1 MKSLPF
7 VLLLLL
13 PFLLP
18 AQRTQTAAIRSLN
31 GQPTLY
37 VNEQAELPLM
47 YALTHVTGGRWSWEE
62 LPAHNLRQMAAAGV
76 RLFQVDLWLEDIWKG
91 PEQKLDIALARKQIR
106 GVLDACPG
114 GSLVL
119 RLHVNAP
126 GWWNLLHPAECVQ
139 YADGQVMDLP
149 EGLPFNH
156 EDGDV
161 VRARRASLASELWRK
176 EAGEKV
182 QQFCHRLARTRE
194 GRSVIGIHVSGGVYG
209 EWHPWGFTK
218 QEPDVSMP
226 MQVSFRKWLKNKYG
240 TDAALH
246 SAWVGTRYTLATAT
260 VPDTLERRCCADGF
274 FRDPEIEQRVMDF
287 YKCQQV
293 VIADDMEFF
302 CRLVKTEWGKPLITG
317 VFYGYMQFGLCRQ
330 AMNGHLEVERL
341 LKSPW
346 IDYFAGPPS
355 YYEPCRKAGGSGM
368 QRAPVRSIQLH
379 GKLWF
384 DETDNGYLQDKRERD
399 FVRSG
404 ALGDTNYLPI
414 LQRSLWL
421 PLMQGCGTW
430 LYDFGPRRNTGWW
443 DSPMYLDEISR
454 TLRYF
459 RSRYGRAA
467 KPASQVADALVVW
480 DTESFYG
487 VKNVNSKTCEKGLD
501 LAAEQLLHSGVAM
514 DQIYAFDLPKMDLKG
529 YKAILFMN
537 AWTLSPAQRQFIRD
551 SLARNGRTL
560 IWNYGAGYSDGLHKG
575 KALSEQLTGISLQ
588 QDKIEGNPVWIM
600 GRDTIDNAAPI
611 DPLWRIFDPEAKALA
626 SFQKNAGVAIAR
638 KDFYGYNMVYSAVP
652 LHGANVFRSLLQ
664 QAGCQV
670 MNTASDV
677 VYASEDLILLH
688 TGTVGPKVLTL
699 KNGKVLELGLPKI
712 GTRLL
717 DSETGL
723 EVLIGY

>member
-1 MKSLPF
+1 MKFLPF

-18 AQRTQTAAIRSLN
+18 AQRAQTGAIRTLN

-62 LPAHNLRQMAAAGV
+62 LPAHNLRQMTAAGV

-126 GWWNLLHPAECVQ
+126 GWWNLLHPEECVQ
-139 YADGQVMDLP
+139 YADGPVMDLP

-161 VRARRASLASELWRK
+161 VRANRASLASERWRK
-176 EAGEKV
+176 SAGEQV
-182 QQFCHRLARTRE
+182 QQFCNRLARTRE

-209 EWHPWGFTK
+209 EWHPWGFIK
-218 QEPDVSMP
+218 QEPDVSIP
-226 MQVSFRKWLKNKYG
+226 MQESFRKWLKNKYG
-240 TDAALH
+240 SDAALQ
-246 SAWVGTRYTLATAT
+246 SAWAGTRFTLATAT
-260 VPDTLERRCCADGF
+260 VPDTLERQCCADGF
-274 FRDPEIEQRVMDF
+274 FRDTELEQRVMDF
-287 YKCQQV
+287 YKCQQA
-293 VIADDMEFF
+293 VIADDIEFF
-302 CRLVKTEWGKPLITG
+302 CRLVKTEWGRPLITG

-330 AMNGHLEVERL
+330 AMNGHLEAERL

-355 YYEPCRKAGGSGM
+355 YYDPCRKAGGSGM

-384 DETDNGYLQDKRERD
+384 DETDNGYLQNKRERD
-399 FVRSG
+399 FVRSD

-443 DSPMYLDEISR
+443 DSPMYLGEISR

-459 RSRYGRAA
+459 RIRYGRAT
-467 KPASQVADALVVW
+467 KSGTQVADALVVW
-480 DTESFYG
+480 DTESFYA
-487 VKNVNSKTCEKGLD
+487 VKNVNSKACEKGLD

-537 AWTLSPAQRQFIRD
+537 AWTMSPGQRQFIRD
-551 SLARNGRTL
+551 SVARNGRTL
-560 IWNYGAGYSDGLHKG
+560 IWNYGAGYSDGLHKS
-575 KALSEQLTGISLQ
+575 KVLTEQLTGITLE

-600 GRDTIDNAAPI
+600 EQDTIDNAAPI
-611 DPLWRIFDPEAKALA
+611 DPVWRIADPEAKPLA
-626 SFQKNAGVAIAR
+626 SFQKSAGVAIAR
-638 KDFYGYNMVYSAVP
+638 KDFSDYSMVYSAVP
-652 LHGANVFRSLLQ
+652 LHGAKVFRSLLH
-664 QAGCQV
+664 QAGCQL
-670 MNTASDV
+670 MNATPDV
-677 VYASEDLILLH
+677 VYASDDLILLH
-688 TGTVGPKVLTL
+688 TGTGGPKVLTL
-699 KNGKVLELGLPKI
+699 KNGKVLELDLPKI

-717 DSETGL
+717 DSGTGL
-723 EVLIGY
+723 EVLIGF